1 VSGGLVLLLHLQ
13 PSGVLLFLAACCM
26 RAGVGV
32 PAGQGLRCCGQRSA
46 VEVEFQS
53 HRQVESGAMST

>member
-1 VSGGLVLLLHLQ
+1 MSGGLVLLHLQ
-13 PSGVLLFLAACCM
+13 PSGVLLFLAACCK

-32 PAGQGLRCCGQRSA
+32 PAGQGLRCCDLRWRWS
-46 VEVEFQS
+46 FQS